1 MYDKVRFLPS
11 AISVAFLVIPSLI
24 GNVLYAQQSNLIV
37 PEIKEISWG
46 LYVDDPVNACWL
58 MSTPIP
64 DRSKHIRDGTPRRV
78 NRGAKNEK
86 FPTAMLVGLDRSKDN
101 VKPFVT
107 FTGGSYKFSLEEK
120 HKTKFTLTVD
130 GQKVFPMFPTIDP
143 DGTYGARGWSYTY
156 ADKDAG
162 AIEALRVGKEAK
174 IVSVS
179 SRGTVSTDF
188 FSLIGFTA
196 ALEDMLKRCTLN

>member
-1 MYDKVRFLPS
+1 MHNKLRLGYFVSRS
-11 AISVAFLVIPSLI
+11 ALLSILI
-24 GNVLYAQQSNLIV
+24 LFGNVLHAQQSNLIV
-37 PEIKEISWG
+37 PEVNEISWG
-46 LYVDDPVNACWL
+46 LYVDDPTNACWL

-64 DRSKHIRDGTPRRV
+64 DRSKHIRDGAPRRV
-78 NRGAKNEK
+78 NRGAKDEK
-86 FPTAMLVGLDRSKDN
+86 FPTAMLVGLDRSKETA
-101 VKPFVT
+101 KPFVT

-130 GQKVFPMFPTIDP
+130 GQEVFPMFPTIDP

-162 AIEALRVGKEAK
+162 AIEALRAGKEAK

>member
-1 MYDKVRFLPS
+1 MYDKVRILPL
-11 AISVAFLVIPSLI
+11 ARSVALLVIPSLI

-64 DRSKHIRDGTPRRV
+64 DRSKHIRDGAPRRV
-78 NRGAKNEK
+78 NRGAKDEK
-86 FPTAMLVGLDRSKDN
+86 FPTAMLVGLDRSKET

-130 GQKVFPMFPTIDP
+130 GQEVFPMYPTIDP

-156 ADKDAG
+156 ADQDVG
-162 AIEALRVGKEAK
+162 AIKALRAGKEAK

>member
-1 MYDKVRFLPS
+1 MHNKVRLGYLVLRS
-11 AISVAFLVIPSLI
+11 ALFSILALF
-24 GNVLYAQQSNLIV
+24 GNQLHAQQSNLIV
-37 PEIKEISWG
+37 PEVKEISWG
-46 LYVDDPVNACWL
+46 LYVDDPTNACWL

-64 DRSKHIRDGTPRRV
+64 DRSKHIRDGAPRRV
-78 NRGAKNEK
+78 NRGAKDEK
-86 FPTAMLVGLDRSKDN
+86 FPTAMLVGLDRSKQTA
-101 VKPFVT
+101 KPFVT
-107 FTGGSYKFSLEEK
+107 FTGGSSKFSLEEK

-130 GQKVFPMFPTIDP
+130 RKDVFPMFPTIDP

-162 AIEALRVGKEAK
+162 AIEALRAGKEAK

-179 SRGTVSTDF
+179 SRGTVSTDY

>member
-37 PEIKEISWG
+37 PEIKEISWE
-46 LYVDDPVNACWL
+46 LYVDDPTNACWL

-64 DRSKHIRDGTPRRV
+64 DRSKHIRDGAPRRV
-78 NRGAKNEK
+78 NRGAKDEK
-86 FPTAMLVGLDRSKDN
+86 FPTAMLVGLDRSKKTA
-101 VKPFVT
+101 KPFVT

-130 GQKVFPMFPTIDP
+130 GKEVFPMFPTIDP

-156 ADKDAG
+156 ADQDVG
-162 AIEALRVGKEAK
+162 AIEAMRVGKEAK

-196 ALEDMLKRCTLN
+196 ALEDMLKRCTFN